1 MEEKCDI
8 GSLLDK
14 PCHKKDYTRQ
24 IGIKRLLDLSLDDQ
38 DILLWRAGLIDSMG
52 KRENKSICLH
62 HEKLF
67 GEVFARK
74 TKENDKC
81 CEKLKSHN
89 RKVKGEK
96 IYIFS
101 ILSIQHCIISQNSFS
116 LTNFIIWIT

>member
-1 MEEKCDI
+1 M
-8 GSLLDK
+8 
-14 PCHKKDYTRQ
+14 
-24 IGIKRLLDLSLDDQ
+24 
-38 DILLWRAGLIDSMG
+38 WRDGLIDSMG
-52 KRENKSICLH
+52 KRENKSICVH

-96 IYIFS
+96 IYFFS